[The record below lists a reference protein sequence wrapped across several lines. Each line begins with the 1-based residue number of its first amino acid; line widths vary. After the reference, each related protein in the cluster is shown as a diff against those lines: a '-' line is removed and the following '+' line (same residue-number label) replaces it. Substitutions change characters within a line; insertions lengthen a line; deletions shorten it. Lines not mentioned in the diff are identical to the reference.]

1 MLDSRACVKC
11 YMSPVEFSINAAE
24 LKHIHDITIH
34 TPIMST
40 HVTSLM
46 RR

>member
-1 MLDSRACVKC
+1 MLDSRVCVKC
-11 YMSPVEFSINAAE
+11 YMSLLEFSTNAAE

-40 HVTSLM
+40 HVTSQM